1 MDTDMDR
8 DMNRVRRL
16 VLPTETDVQR
26 RFRAFCAA
34 VEPMAEFAGL
44 GLEVVDDGRGTL
56 TARVWAPRFPHV
68 AERAFW
74 VHDDAD
80 ELDGVVCMRA
90 LMCYVH
96 DFVCRATVFGQG
108 RKEETV

>member
-1 MDTDMDR
+1 M
-8 DMNRVRRL
+8 RL
-16 VLPTETDVQR
+16 ELPSETEVQR

-34 VEPMAEFAGL
+34 VEPLAEFCGL
-44 GLEVVDDGRGTL
+44 TLEVAAGQDGEVM
-56 TARVWAPRFPHV
+56 AQVSAPRYPHV
-68 AERAFW
+68 PARTFW

-80 ELDGVVCMRA
+80 EQDGVVCMRA

-108 RKEETV
+108 RKETARHGL

>member
-1 MDTDMDR
+1 MDR
-8 DMNRVRRL
+8 VGRL
-16 VLPTETDVQR
+16 VLPTETGVQR

-34 VEPMAEFAGL
+34 VEPLAEFAGL
-44 GLEVVDDGRGTL
+44 ELDVVDDGRGTL
-56 TARVWAPRFPHV
+56 TARVWSPRFPHV
-68 AERAFW
+68 AERSFW

-80 ELDGVVCMRA
+80 EQDGVVCMRA

-108 RKEETV
+108 RKEAVRHGL